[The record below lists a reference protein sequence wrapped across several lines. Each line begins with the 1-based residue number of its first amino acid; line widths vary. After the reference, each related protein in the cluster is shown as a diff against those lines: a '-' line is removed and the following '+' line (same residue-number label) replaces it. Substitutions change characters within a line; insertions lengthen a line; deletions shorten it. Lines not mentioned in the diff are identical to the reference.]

1 MYRGVICDYMSMIE
15 EDIISLLWQ
24 VNYIID
30 PLVYIFLDPDVKKVL
45 KGKICQKLGLDQRC
59 T

>member
-1 MYRGVICDYMSMIE
+1 MSMIE

-30 PLVYIFLDPDVKKVL
+30 ALVYIFLDPAVKKVL
-45 KGKICQKLGLDQRC
+45 RGKICQKLGLDQRY